1 MAQCTCYLIKGC
13 RYCLYTESPGVG
25 FMCATV
31 LLCTVVTANMVVFV
45 CCFVPLLGFAH
56 FYEAYLSR

>member
-1 MAQCTCYLIKGC
+1 MYVLFKGC

-45 CCFVPLLGFAH
+45 PCLAPLLVVAH
-56 FYEAYLSR
+56 FYEVYLSR